1 MSGLVYPA
9 NLPGLTFDSTR
20 TPNFNTGV
28 QAALSTKE
36 SRIAYQQYPQ
46 MMFELQYELLRDYV
60 TPSDLKALVGLFM
73 AVGGRFDTFLY
84 SDPAFNTVANM
95 QFAVADGV
103 STAYQ
108 ITATYQNSGGPG
120 GSEIIQNFNGV
131 PVVNINRWGL
141 LNELIRP
148 YSRSN
153 GLLQSQTLSNAS
165 WGKLNLTASTSA
177 TTAPDGTSTA
187 WDLIDSSAS
196 NVLHTLSQSTT
207 VPAVAGNIYTFSF
220 FLYNVGVFE
229 AGFVQVLLQE
239 GTGGTN
245 AQVWFN
251 ITSGAVTSTFTG
263 GNWASIFSS
272 LTSLGNGWLRISITA
287 TKTNASATVLAAITP
302 TTTGS
307 GSAYAG
313 AVSGKIATV
322 WGFQIE
328 QATQSS
334 AYLPTTTSTAT
345 VTDYSLGATGIITMS
360 YALAAA
366 IKLLWSGSFF
376 YRVRFDDDSMT
387 VSQFMANFW
396 ENKSVKLKQI
406 KL

>member
-84 SDPAFNTVANM
+84 SDPVFNTVANM
-95 QFAVADGV
+95 QFGVTDGV
-103 STAYQ
+103 TLSFQT
-108 ITATYQNSGGPG
+108 TATYQNAAGPG
-120 GSEIIQNFNGV
+120 GAEIIQNFNGT
-131 PVVNINRWGL
+131 PVYYLNRYGL
-141 LNELIRP
+141 LNELLSPVARTQAM
-148 YSRSN
+148 
-153 GLLQSQTLSNAS
+153 LQSQTFSNAS
-165 WGKLNLTASTSA
+165 WSKLNLTVATSA

-187 WDLIDSSAS
+187 SNLVDSTATSVQHFIAQSISVSSGIQPLIFSGFIFNAG
-196 NVLHTLSQSTT
+196 VTECGYITL
-207 VPAVAGNIYTFSF
+207 A
-220 FLYNVGVFE
+220 
-229 AGFVQVLLQE
+229 LQE
-239 GTGGTN
+239 NTG
-245 AQVWFN
+245 
-251 ITSGAVTSTFTG
+251 STFATLIINLVTG
-263 GNWASIFSS
+263 AISNIFTGANWSGVSG
-272 LTSLGNGWLRISITA
+272 TYVSLGNGWFRFSITA
-287 TKTNASATVLAAITP
+287 MKTNASTSINLSLTPQQTAFSNTYAGTNGAVAAI
-302 TTTGS
+302 
-307 GSAYAG
+307 
-313 AVSGKIATV
+313 I

-328 QATQSS
+328 ANTQPTL
-334 AYLPTTTSTAT
+334 YLPTTTVA
-345 VTDYSLGATGIITMS
+345 VTQQDYTLGATGIIATT
-360 YALAAA
+360 ATLAAGG
-366 IKLLWSGSFF
+366 KLNWSGSFF